1 MKILTVFC
9 SMKYQ
14 KHLFIC
20 NNERPDP
27 ARKSCG
33 REHGAALVAAFK
45 EGIKSRG
52 LQIDI
57 RAQQTACLDACVHG
71 PALVVYPEGVWYGKV
86 TLADVEEIITEH
98 LVGGQPVERLRLRF
112 KGPLLEK

>member
-1 MKILTVFC
+1 
-9 SMKYQ
+9 MKYQ

-27 ARKSCG
+27 SKKSCG
-33 REHGAALVAAFK
+33 REHGNALVAAFK
-45 EGIKSRG
+45 AGIKSRG

-57 RAQQTACLDACVHG
+57 RAQQTACLDACIHG
-71 PALVVYPEGVWYGKV
+71 PSLVVYPEAVWYGRV
-86 TLADVEEIITEH
+86 GLEDVEEIIEQH
-98 LVGGQPVERLRLRF
+98 LVGQQHVERLRLHF

>member
-1 MKILTVFC
+1 
-9 SMKYQ
+9 MKYQ

-27 ARKSCG
+27 AKKSCG
-33 REHGAALVAAFK
+33 REQGAALLLAFK

-57 RAQQTACLDACVHG
+57 RAQQTACLDACIHG
-71 PALVVYPEGVWYGKV
+71 PSLVVYPEAVWYGRV
-86 TLADVEEIITEH
+86 GLEDVEEIIEQH
-98 LVGGQPVERLRLRF
+98 FVGQQPVERLRLHF